1 MRAALVAACTAVAA
15 ACGQAD
21 DAAAPFVRFDADPA
35 SPTYG
40 AVELVASDAVLSD
53 LEAKAQIGGW
63 SAVLAVHTEQAARDA
78 STPAVLGDHSLVD
91 GRLRFMPRFP
101 PVPGQG
107 YRVHAVASAGEA
119 PLVIDTLVRVA
130 RAARPPSTHV
140 VDVHPAVDPLP
151 ANVLR
156 LYVEFSAPMSR
167 GEAWDRIRILN
178 DDGEV
183 VQDALLVVPQ
193 ELWDPARQRLTV
205 LFDPGRIKTGVRA
218 NRELGLPLEAGRTYT
233 LVIDDT
239 WSDADGLPLR
249 EGFRRTF
256 TVGPADRTLPS
267 PDEWRIDPPGAGS
280 REPVRLQVD
289 EPLDWGLLH
298 RLIAVHTSDG
308 DRVDGTVTVSA
319 DAMRWTFTPAATWPA
334 GGYVVRVRSD
344 LEDLAGNTLRAPF
357 DVDRTQPVEAAIEA
371 EFLDLPFMVH

>member
-1 MRAALVAACTAVAA
+1 
-15 ACGQAD
+15 
-21 DAAAPFVRFDADPA
+21 
-35 SPTYG
+35 
-40 AVELVASDAVLSD
+40 
-53 LEAKAQIGGW
+53 
-63 SAVLAVHTEQAARDA
+63 
-78 STPAVLGDHSLVD
+78 
-91 GRLRFMPRFP
+91 
-101 PVPGQG
+101 
-107 YRVHAVASAGEA
+107 
-119 PLVIDTLVRVA
+119 
-130 RAARPPSTHV
+130 
-140 VDVHPAVDPLP
+140 
-151 ANVLR
+151 
-156 LYVEFSAPMSR
+156 
-167 GEAWDRIRILN
+167 
-178 DDGEV
+178 
-183 VQDALLVVPQ
+183 
-193 ELWDPARQRLTV
+193 V

-289 EPLDWGLLH
+289 EPLDWGLLQ